1 MTTATHIRL
10 ILDLDLAADPIG
22 GVLRDAAGA
31 AEPFAGWI
39 ALTRTIELSL
49 DGARRRLPTAS
60 GDPAATAA
68 PSVMVPRSSS

>member
-1 MTTATHIRL
+1 VTPATHIRL

-22 GVLRDAAGA
+22 GVVRDAAGD

-49 DGARRRLPTAS
+49 DGARRTRP
-60 GDPAATAA
+60 PAKAA
-68 PSVMVPRSSS
+68 DGPMST

>member
-1 MTTATHIRL
+1 VTPATHIRL

-22 GVLRDAAGA
+22 GVVRDAAGD

-49 DGARRRLPTAS
+49 DGARGSL
-60 GDPAATAA
+60 PAAKTTDR
-68 PSVMVPRSSS
+68 PTTPESR

>member
-1 MTTATHIRL
+1 VTPATHIRL

-22 GVLRDAAGA
+22 GVVREADGD

-49 DGARRRLPTAS
+49 DSARRRLPPAT
-60 GDPAATAA
+60 GD
-68 PSVMVPRSSS
+68 PSVMTPRSPS

>member
-1 MTTATHIRL
+1 VTPATHIRL

-22 GVLRDAAGA
+22 GVVRDAAGD

-49 DGARRRLPTAS
+49 DGARRHLP
-60 GDPAATAA
+60 PAKAA
-68 PSVMVPRSSS
+68 DGPISA